1 MYINNNSYFQLVT
14 FIISFITHQK
24 IILCGR
30 GLDYVVPNLTSSRR
44 LKHFCH
50 KAELSPFSPFSSNCF
65 IQIHPNLC
73 TFAFIFTFHFNLFH
87 HFPPNCFLHTHPNL
101 CTFIFTCHFHLF
113 HHFPQI
119 AFFRSIPTCA
129 LSLFTFTFFTSPQI
143 TFFRSIPT
151 CALSLFSPALKL
163 LSSDPSQLV
172 HPPTFILCM
181 KCIQET

>member
-1 MYINNNSYFQLVT
+1 MFYFLLSKDETDHSDTFDVYCFAFRSIHTYINNNSYFQLVT

-65 IQIHPNLC
+65 LQIHPNLC
-73 TFAFIFTFHFNLFH
+73 TFTVIFTFFTFTLFTSLQIA
-87 HFPPNCFLHTHPNL
+87 FFGSITTCALSFSLF
-101 CTFIFTCHFHLF
+101 TFTFFTS
-113 HHFPQI
+113 PQI

-129 LSLFTFTFFTSPQI
+129 
-143 TFFRSIPT
+143 
-151 CALSLFSPALKL
+151 PAHLYI
-163 LSSDPSQLV
+163 
-172 HPPTFILCM
+172 ILCM

>member
-50 KAELSPFSPFSSNCF
+50 KAELSPFSPNFLKLLSSDSS
-65 IQIHPNLC
+65 QLVH
-73 TFAFIFTFHFNLFH
+73 FHF
-87 HFPPNCFLHTHPNL
+87 HF
-101 CTFIFTCHFHLF
+101 HFHLF
-113 HHFPQI
+113 HHFPKIAFFTSIPACALSFSLFTFTFFTSPQI

-129 LSLFTFTFFTSPQI
+129 
-143 TFFRSIPT
+143 
-151 CALSLFSPALKL
+151 PAQLYIMYEMHPGNLKL
-163 LSSDPSQLV
+163 AHLQRRLS
-172 HPPTFILCM
+172 I
-181 KCIQET
+181 